1 VEANK
6 LKAKIIIVPKQ
17 TKLENYNESQELMR
31 TAVVVAAA
39 VAAFS
44 VVRTVIQKLKISVLL
59 AVQGVLNVVAV
70 NMKSNSAVLLFS
82 IAINAV

>member
-1 VEANK
+1 M
-6 LKAKIIIVPKQ
+6 KAKIIIVPKQ